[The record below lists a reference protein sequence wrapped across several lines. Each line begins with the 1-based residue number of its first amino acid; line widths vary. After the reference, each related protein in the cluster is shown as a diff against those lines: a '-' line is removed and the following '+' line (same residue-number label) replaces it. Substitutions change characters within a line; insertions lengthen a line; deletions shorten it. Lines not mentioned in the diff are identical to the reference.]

1 MDSVCLCLFLRHHS
15 NFSTEGPLG
24 GCFDHTNEV
33 IRSSFLSVSNLL
45 RLSLCLF
52 SVEARTYK
60 RGCVRGVSSVV
71 QTSHLC
77 LPESSV
83 SPIHL
88 LGCSMPGAVLEPTNG
103 SWILLVLTII
113 SFLLFSFYSSVLLL
127 LVLPFYCFIF
137 RSVFFVLQK
146 EYRSECVPLF
156 VISFLRKGVRKGVER
171 QMVWGVVFC

>member
-1 MDSVCLCLFLRHHS
+1 MQNKHQFIFILVSQPPWS
-15 NFSTEGPLG
+15 G
-24 GCFDHTNEV
+24 GGWPV

-52 SVEARTYK
+52 SVEARAYK
-60 RGCVRGVSSVV
+60 RGCVRGESSVV

-103 SWILLVLTII
+103 NWILLVLTII
-113 SFLLFSFYSSVLLL
+113 SFLFFRFILLFFYYWFYLFIVLSSVLSSLS
-127 LVLPFYCFIF
+127 F
-137 RSVFFVLQK
+137 RKNIEVSVFL
-146 EYRSECVPLF
+146 SLLF
-156 VISFLRKGVRKGVER
+156 LF
-171 QMVWGVVFC
+171 